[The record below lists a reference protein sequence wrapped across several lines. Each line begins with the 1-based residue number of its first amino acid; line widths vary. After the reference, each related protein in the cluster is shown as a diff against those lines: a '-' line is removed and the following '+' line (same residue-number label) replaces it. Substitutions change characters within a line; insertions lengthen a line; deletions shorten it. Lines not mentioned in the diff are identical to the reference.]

1 MATTFLNL
9 EKILTAMYCYR
20 EYLSIATPTLTP
32 TNFKNRLYERWYLGN
47 QRNIK
52 ARELTDFHSLAVYA
66 SQIFYAP
73 TPLFE
78 S

>member
-9 EKILTAMYCYR
+9 EKILTVMYCYL
-20 EYLSIATPTLTP
+20 EYLSIATPTQTP
-32 TNFKNRLYERWYLGN
+32 TNFKNRPYKRWYLGN

-52 ARELTDFHSLAVYA
+52 ARELTNLHSLAVYA
-66 SQIFYAP
+66 AQVFYAP